1 MMMHDSLQKKL
12 PPVLKERCKKH
23 DGHISWILQKIVVA
37 PGALVPAYTQE
48 RRKDTAFYARGLP
61 GLTEFTIHMWLYGVP
76 DDDNRVHD
84 YIISIATSGRIRDR

>member
-1 MMMHDSLQKKL
+1 M
-12 PPVLKERCKKH
+12 
-23 DGHISWILQKIVVA
+23 QKIVVA